1 MSNIHIPQR
10 LEGESFDAYRERRA
24 ESHAINKA
32 NRTIGQGGISSRKQ
46 YRDSMRSSGT
56 MGKKTR
62 AYVALCAAWAQ
73 KRVINWKGKRD
84 EHGAFTLV
92 GRGELPGVGIDGRR
106 VWLAGISAQR
116 GY

>member
-1 MSNIHIPQR
+1 MAANQENRRMSNIHIPQR
-10 LEGESFDAYRERRA
+10 LEGESFAAYRERRA

-84 EHGAFTLV
+84 EHGAYTQLRS
-92 GRGELPGVGIDGRR
+92 GRK
-106 VWLAGISAQR
+106 WLAGISAQR